1 MEIKVSVI
9 SIGNDTAISL
19 PNSAAKERESLTKR
33 KKGLLIY
40 CNLVFLYTL
49 CYSVIIHGVI
59 ILWYRYYRYC
69 CNDTVIIHGI

>member
-1 MEIKVSVI
+1 MHLAWYSLTNGIGTVTLWEIILFGMEIKVSVI

-40 CNLVFLYTL
+40 TVLIRL
-49 CYSVIIHGVI
+49 C
-59 ILWYRYYRYC
+59 
-69 CNDTVIIHGI
+69 